1 MSNSLKQAFV
11 LNKHPEVLFAW
22 RTTTENDT
30 ITISHYYGERTKY
43 RYKIYYSIK
52 YGKHYRFKIKNCKH
66 NYKPKNISKQV
77 ENLIWRDGVFKL
89 G

>member
-1 MSNSLKQAFV
+1 MPNSLKQAFV
-11 LNKHPEVLFAW
+11 LNKPPEVLFDW

-30 ITISHYYGERTKY
+30 ITISHYYGERIKY
-43 RYKIYYSIK
+43 SYSTYYAIK

-66 NYKPKNISKQV
+66 NYKPKNISKLF
-77 ENLIWRDGVFKL
+77 ENLIWRNGVLKL

>member
-11 LNKHPEVLFAW
+11 LNKPPEVLFDW

-30 ITISHYYGERTKY
+30 ITISHYYA
-43 RYKIYYSIK
+43 IK
-52 YGKHYRFKIKNCKH
+52 YGKYYRFKIKNCKH
-66 NYKPKNISKQV
+66 VYKPKNISKQV